1 MAGAGAADCYG
12 SVALYLGSGITAVRG
27 EEELAHCHW
36 VITEIDTTPSLQQ
49 HDEDTGDGGDAAAAG
64 HLLPH
69 LLSIFSIFRG
79 GVDQ

>member
-1 MAGAGAADCYG
+1 MAWLVRLQQIATDQSLCTLDHSRQRRGGAGTLSLD
-12 SVALYLGSGITAVRG
+12 
-27 EEELAHCHW
+27 
-36 VITEIDTTPSLQQ
+36 ITELDTTPSLQL